1 MGTLR
6 LVVEYDGTAYHGF
19 QWQPQVPTVQ
29 GVLEDALARVTG
41 QRVRVVGA
49 GRTDA
54 GVHALGQVVS
64 CELTWT
70 RDVAALA
77 RALNGV
83 LPADVAVL
91 EAAWAAPGF
100 HARFSARSRVYR
112 YVILNRAA
120 PSPLRRRYTYHVREP
135 LWVEGMDAAVRQ
147 LVGRRDLAVFT
158 GPRERT
164 TVRDVLRARCW
175 REGDTVLVEVE
186 ANAFLPHMMRHLV
199 GALIQVGRGRLA
211 VDELGRKVATGDRQG
226 LGPAVP
232 PAGLYLVQVTYNGGY
247 ET

>member
-19 QWQPQVPTVQ
+19 QWQPNVPTVQ

-64 CELTWT
+64 CNLA
-70 RDVAALA
+70 RSYDPGALQ

-83 LPADVAVL
+83 LPPDVAVV
-91 EAAWAAPGF
+91 EAAWVAPGF

-112 YVILNRAA
+112 YLIVNRDA
-120 PSPLRRRYTYHVREP
+120 PSPLRRGYTWHVREP
-135 LWVEGMDAAVRQ
+135 LAVERMDAAVRR

-158 GPRERT
+158 GPGARS
-164 TVRDVLRARCW
+164 TVRDVLRAGCW
-175 REGDTVLVEVE
+175 RDDDTVVVEVE

-199 GALIQVGRGRLA
+199 GALVQVGRGRLTL
-211 VDELGRKVATGDRQG
+211 DELEHKVATGDRRG
-226 LGPAVP
+226 LGPAAP
-232 PAGLYLVQVTYNGGY
+232 PSGLYLVHVTYNGGN